1 MKVNINYVFIFLI
14 FVELLF
20 LFFNSNELFKEKI
33 DYIISPEGNVGIKI
47 LSIILLILFI
57 LAVYYSTQYIN
68 KRFFIDKIIS
78 VIFIILTITI
88 LIEYKLSTNPK
99 FSTIENNTREALS
112 KSTTGDFVLFR
123 SYHSYD
129 IPELFFYRYLNSLF
143 CNIFFGHIGIIVKQN
158 GIPYILECT
167 EDYYKSELNNDYKN
181 GVIYHKAYDRIQK
194 YSGTV
199 YLTRNNIDKFIDN
212 DKIREFM
219 DKYKNYTFLE
229 KNISCITLII
239 KFLEYFKLLKN
250 KIMFMLPYDFTNKEI
265 YKIDY
270 QPVENIKIMNKF
282 QKNQG

>member
-1 MKVNINYVFIFLI
+1 MKVNINYIFIFLI

-20 LFFNSNELFKEKI
+20 LFFNSNEIFKEKI
-33 DYIISPEGNVGIKI
+33 DYIISPEGDVGIKI

-57 LAVYYSTQYIN
+57 LAIYYLTKYIN
-68 KRFFIDKIIS
+68 KHFLIDKIIS
-78 VIFIILTITI
+78 VIFIILTFTI

-99 FSTIENNTREALS
+99 FSTIENNITESLS

-129 IPELFFYRYLNSLF
+129 IPELFFYRYLHSLF
-143 CNIFFGHIGIIVKQN
+143 CNIYFGHIGIIVKQN

-167 EDYYKSELNNDYKN
+167 EDYFKSELNNDHKN

-194 YSGTV
+194 YNGTV
-199 YLTRNNIDKFIDN
+199 YLSRNNIDKFIDN
-212 DKIREFM
+212 DKITEFM
-219 DKYKNYTFLE
+219 EKYKNYTFLE
-229 KNISCITLII
+229 KNVGCVGFVI
-239 KFLEYFKLLKN
+239 KFLEYCKLLKN
-250 KIMFMLPYDFTNKEI
+250 KIMFMLPYEFTNKEI

-270 QPVENIKIMNKF
+270 KPIENIKIMNKF

>member
-1 MKVNINYVFIFLI
+1 MKVNINYVFIFFI

-47 LSIILLILFI
+47 LSIILFILFI
-57 LAVYYSTQYIN
+57 LAIYYLTKYIN
-68 KRFFIDKIIS
+68 KRLFIDKIILF
-78 VIFIILTITI
+78 IFIILTITI
-88 LIEYKLSTNPK
+88 IIEHKLSTNSK
-99 FSTIENNTREALS
+99 FSTIENNTTEALS

-129 IPELFFYRYLNSLF
+129 IPALFLYRYLNSLF

-212 DKIREFM
+212 DQIHKFM
-219 DKYKNYTFLE
+219 NKYKNYTFLE
-229 KNISCITLII
+229 KNVGCVGFVI
-239 KFLEYFKLLKN
+239 KFLEYCKLLKN
-250 KIMFMLPYDFTNKEI
+250 KVMFMLPDEFMNKEI

-270 QPVENIKIMNKF
+270 NPIENIKIMNKF